1 MGAITR
7 SISNNLTTG
16 LGAGLVKQVV
26 TATNSTQNNVASTS
40 FTDTNL
46 TANITPS
53 ATSSKILVMVQQQIV
68 ADRDNEDAYSALR
81 LLRASTVL
89 ETFDKAQWDE
99 AGGVGA
105 VKAGKNYYPVSKMI
119 TSEAGIFHEWFR
131 DIYFILGDQKNNIWF
146 IKVYINPF
154 VSFIWLGVI
163 IMILSGLIGATKR

>member
-26 TATNSTQNNVASTS
+26 TATNSTAKNVASTS

-46 TANITPS
+46 TADITPS

-68 ADRDNEDAYSALR
+68 ADRDNEDAYAALR

-89 ETFDKAQWDE
+89 ETYDKAQWDE

-105 VKAGKNYYPVSKMI
+105 VKAGSISTLIYLDSPSS
-119 TSEAGIFHEWFR
+119 TSAVTYHTEG
-131 DIYFILGDQKNNIWF
+131 K
-146 IKVYINPF
+146 
-154 VSFIWLGVI
+154 
-163 IMILSGLIGATKR
+163 IGATSNNGTARFQHNNETSTITLMEILA

>member
-81 LLRASTVL
+81 LLRASSVL

-105 VKAGKNYYPVSKMI
+105 VKAGSISTLIYLDSPSS
-119 TSEAGIFHEWFR
+119 TSAVTYHTEG
-131 DIYFILGDQKNNIWF
+131 K
-146 IKVYINPF
+146 
-154 VSFIWLGVI
+154 
-163 IMILSGLIGATKR
+163 IGATSNNGTARFQHNNETSTITLMEILA

>member
-16 LGAGLVKQVV
+16 LGAGLIKQVV
-26 TATNSTQNNVASTS
+26 TATNSTAKNVASTS

-46 TANITPS
+46 TADITPS

-68 ADRDNEDAYSALR
+68 ADRDNEDAYAGLR

-89 ETFDKAQWDE
+89 ETYDKAQWDE

-105 VKAGKNYYPVSKMI
+105 VKAGSLSTLIFLDSPSS
-119 TSEAGIFHEWFR
+119 TSAVTYHTEG
-131 DIYFILGDQKNNIWF
+131 K
-146 IKVYINPF
+146 
-154 VSFIWLGVI
+154 
-163 IMILSGLIGATKR
+163 IGATSNNGTARFQHNNETSTITLMEILA

>member
-16 LGAGLVKQVV
+16 LGAGLIKQVV
-26 TATNSTQNNVASTS
+26 TATNSTAKNVASTS

-46 TANITPS
+46 TADITPS

-68 ADRDNEDAYSALR
+68 ADRDNEDAYAGLR

-89 ETFDKAQWDE
+89 ETYDKAQWDE

-105 VKAGKNYYPVSKMI
+105 VKAGSLSTLIFLDSPSS
-119 TSEAGIFHEWFR
+119 TSAVTYHTEG
-131 DIYFILGDQKNNIWF
+131 K
-146 IKVYINPF
+146 
-154 VSFIWLGVI
+154 
-163 IMILSGLIGATKR
+163 IGATSNNGTARFQHSNETSTITLMEILA

>member
-26 TATNSTQNNVASTS
+26 TATNSTAKNVASTS

-46 TANITPS
+46 TADITPS

-105 VKAGKNYYPVSKMI
+105 VKAGSISTLIYLDSPSS
-119 TSEAGIFHEWFR
+119 TSAVTYHTEG
-131 DIYFILGDQKNNIWF
+131 K
-146 IKVYINPF
+146 
-154 VSFIWLGVI
+154 
-163 IMILSGLIGATKR
+163 IGATSNNGTARFQHSNETSTITLMEILA

>member
-26 TATNSTQNNVASTS
+26 TATNSTAKNVASTS

-46 TANITPS
+46 TADITPS

-68 ADRDNEDAYSALR
+68 ADRDNEDAYAALR

-89 ETFDKAQWDE
+89 ETYDKA
-99 AGGVGA
+99 
-105 VKAGKNYYPVSKMI
+105 
-119 TSEAGIFHEWFR
+119 
-131 DIYFILGDQKNNIWF
+131 
-146 IKVYINPF
+146 
-154 VSFIWLGVI
+154 
-163 IMILSGLIGATKR
+163 

>member
-105 VKAGKNYYPVSKMI
+105 VKAGSISTLIYLDSPSS
-119 TSEAGIFHEWFR
+119 TSAVTYHTEG
-131 DIYFILGDQKNNIWF
+131 K
-146 IKVYINPF
+146 
-154 VSFIWLGVI
+154 
-163 IMILSGLIGATKR
+163 IGATSNNGTARFQHNNETSTITLMEILA

>member
-26 TATNSTQNNVASTS
+26 TATNSTAKNVASTS

-46 TANITPS
+46 TADITPS

-68 ADRDNEDAYSALR
+68 ADRDGEDAYAALR

-89 ETFDKAQWDE
+89 ETYDKAQWDE
-99 AGGVGA
+99 AGGIGA
-105 VKAGKNYYPVSKMI
+105 VKAGSLSTLIFLDSPSSTSAVTYHTEGKIGDTSNNGTARFQQSSEISTI
-119 TSEAGIFHEWFR
+119 TLME
-131 DIYFILGDQKNNIWF
+131 IL
-146 IKVYINPF
+146 
-154 VSFIWLGVI
+154 
-163 IMILSGLIGATKR
+163 A

>member
-26 TATNSTQNNVASTS
+26 TATNSTAKNVASTS

-46 TANITPS
+46 TADITPS

-68 ADRDNEDAYSALR
+68 ADRDNEDAYAALR

-89 ETFDKAQWDE
+89 ETYDKAQWDE

-105 VKAGKNYYPVSKMI
+105 VKAGSLSTLIYLDSPSS
-119 TSEAGIFHEWFR
+119 TSAVTYHTEG
-131 DIYFILGDQKNNIWF
+131 K
-146 IKVYINPF
+146 
-154 VSFIWLGVI
+154 
-163 IMILSGLIGATKR
+163 IGATSNTSKSLMDFALRPFFLQYAS

>member
-26 TATNSTQNNVASTS
+26 TATNSTAKNVASTS

-46 TANITPS
+46 TADITPS

-68 ADRDNEDAYSALR
+68 ADRDNEDAYAALR

-89 ETFDKAQWDE
+89 ETYDKAQWDE

-105 VKAGKNYYPVSKMI
+105 VKAGSLSTLIFLDSPSSTSAVTYHTEGKIGDTSNNGTARFQQSSEISTI
-119 TSEAGIFHEWFR
+119 TLME
-131 DIYFILGDQKNNIWF
+131 IL
-146 IKVYINPF
+146 
-154 VSFIWLGVI
+154 
-163 IMILSGLIGATKR
+163 A

>member
-40 FTDTNL
+40 FADTNL

-105 VKAGKNYYPVSKMI
+105 VKAGSLSTLIYLDSPSS
-119 TSEAGIFHEWFR
+119 TSAVTYHTEG
-131 DIYFILGDQKNNIWF
+131 K
-146 IKVYINPF
+146 
-154 VSFIWLGVI
+154 
-163 IMILSGLIGATKR
+163 IGATSNNGTARFQQSNETSTITLMEILA

>member
-26 TATNSTQNNVASTS
+26 SATNSTAKNVASTS

-46 TANITPS
+46 TADITPS

-68 ADRDNEDAYSALR
+68 ADRDNEDAYAALR

-89 ETFDKAQWDE
+89 ETYDKAQWDE

-105 VKAGKNYYPVSKMI
+105 VKAGSLSTLIFLDSPSS
-119 TSEAGIFHEWFR
+119 TSAVTYHTEG
-131 DIYFILGDQKNNIWF
+131 K
-146 IKVYINPF
+146 
-154 VSFIWLGVI
+154 
-163 IMILSGLIGATKR
+163 IGATSNNGTARFQQSSEISTITLMEILA

>member
-40 FTDTNL
+40 FADTNL

-105 VKAGKNYYPVSKMI
+105 VKAGSLSTLIYLDSPSS
-119 TSEAGIFHEWFR
+119 TSAVTYHTEG
-131 DIYFILGDQKNNIWF
+131 K
-146 IKVYINPF
+146 
-154 VSFIWLGVI
+154 
-163 IMILSGLIGATKR
+163 IGATSNNGTARFQHNNETSTITLMEILA

>member
-1 MGAITR
+1 
-7 SISNNLTTG
+7 LTTG

-105 VKAGKNYYPVSKMI
+105 VKAGSLSTLIYLDSPSS
-119 TSEAGIFHEWFR
+119 TSAVTYHTEG
-131 DIYFILGDQKNNIWF
+131 K
-146 IKVYINPF
+146 
-154 VSFIWLGVI
+154 
-163 IMILSGLIGATKR
+163 IGATSNNGTARFQHSNETSTITLMEILA

>member
-105 VKAGKNYYPVSKMI
+105 VKAGSISTLIYLDSPSS
-119 TSEAGIFHEWFR
+119 TSAVTYHTEG
-131 DIYFILGDQKNNIWF
+131 K
-146 IKVYINPF
+146 
-154 VSFIWLGVI
+154 
-163 IMILSGLIGATKR
+163 IGATSNNGTARFQHSNETSTITLMEILA

>member
-105 VKAGKNYYPVSKMI
+105 VKAGSLSTLIYLDSPSS
-119 TSEAGIFHEWFR
+119 TSAVTYHTEG
-131 DIYFILGDQKNNIWF
+131 K
-146 IKVYINPF
+146 
-154 VSFIWLGVI
+154 
-163 IMILSGLIGATKR
+163 IGATSNNGTARFQHSNETSTITLMEILA